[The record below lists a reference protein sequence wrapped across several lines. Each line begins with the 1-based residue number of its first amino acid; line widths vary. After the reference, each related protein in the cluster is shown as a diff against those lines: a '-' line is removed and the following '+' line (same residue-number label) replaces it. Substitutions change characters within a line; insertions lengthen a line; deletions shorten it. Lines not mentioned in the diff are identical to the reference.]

1 MENTSTFTYTY
12 SAHRNQEV
20 LAIRQRY
27 LPRQETALE
36 ELKRLDHDVQMS
48 GTVEGLTVGI
58 VGCLVFGLGMCM
70 AMEII
75 GSSRLPGI
83 FASLMGAA
91 IMLAAYPVYRSIS
104 GKTKAK
110 LTPRILQLADQLS
123 A

>member
-12 SAHRNQEV
+12 SAHQNQEV

-27 LPRQETALE
+27 LPRQETALD
-36 ELKRLDHDVQMS
+36 ELKRLDHAVQMS
-48 GTVEGLTVGI
+48 GMIEGLTVGI

-75 GSSRLPGI
+75 GSRLPGI
-83 FASLMGAA
+83 FVSLMGAA

-104 GKTKAK
+104 GKMKAK

-123 A
+123 T